1 MQTDNYTRHYASHKQ
16 NSPLQKLLIPVAAA
30 IGISASAGCTSIPSS
45 DDRNLSTH
53 RAHFIAG
60 QSDSDYVENA
70 HDAIVCSQIGAY
82 RKADGSYVVVSAQLG
97 LDDSA
102 NLEGRLSPNG
112 GWQPRAGDIEWEFA
126 VEGQSPTFRS
136 TWYVRDAAN
145 QRQPVVEQVWTDPAS
160 DRSTITLY
168 NAASAIVET
177 EYQRDDVSRAELQQR
192 FFNAIGNANLRNT
205 AGGSHHT
212 ANVAARI
219 GLFAYD
225 HTIGGALQSLPLLEL
240 AQTDA
245 PNPLAYGEQ
254 SNAGGVAGFYG
265 RDSMFW
271 GPTSAVGNA
280 ASLPFQGLINLIRDW
295 EPGIE
300 SRRALGTLTAGDYGR
315 LILLSIVEPLVR
327 RIQGATSI
335 DEKIFGLIR
344 DAWPTGYRVG
354 NERTHDAYWGDV
366 AEITKQVA
374 LAVIDASGSGSS
386 SGIPGIPGGAGA
398 NGGEFRS
405 DGVTNAR

>member
-1 MQTDNYTRHYASHKQ
+1 
-16 NSPLQKLLIPVAAA
+16 
-30 IGISASAGCTSIPSS
+30 
-45 DDRNLSTH
+45 
-53 RAHFIAG
+53 
-60 QSDSDYVENA
+60 
-70 HDAIVCSQIGAY
+70 VCSQIGAY
-82 RKADGSYVVVSAQLG
+82 KKSDGSYVVVSAQLG

-102 NLEGRLSPNG
+102 NLEGRLSSNG

-136 TWYVRDAAN
+136 TWYARDAAN

-168 NAASAIVET
+168 NAASGIVET

-192 FFNAIGNANLRNT
+192 FFNAVSNADRRNV
-205 AGGSHHT
+205 AGG
-212 ANVAARI
+212 ANIPART
-219 GLFAYD
+219 GMFAYD
-225 HTIGGALQSLPLLEL
+225 HTIGGVIQSLPLVEL
-240 AQTDA
+240 AQPDA

-271 GPTSAVGNA
+271 GPLSTVGNA
-280 ASLPFQGLINLIRDW
+280 ASLPFQGLVNLIRDW
-295 EPGIE
+295 EPGLE
-300 SRRALGTLTAGDYGR
+300 DRRARGTLTPGDYGR

-335 DEKIFGLIR
+335 DEKIFGLVR
-344 DAWPTGYRVG
+344 DAWPAGYRVG
-354 NERTHDAYWGDV
+354 NERTHDSYWGDA
-366 AEITKQVA
+366 AEITKQIA
-374 LAVIDASGSGSS
+374 LAVIDASGSGSGG
-386 SGIPGIPGGAGA
+386 GIPGIPGGAGA

-405 DGVTNAR
+405 DGVTGAR